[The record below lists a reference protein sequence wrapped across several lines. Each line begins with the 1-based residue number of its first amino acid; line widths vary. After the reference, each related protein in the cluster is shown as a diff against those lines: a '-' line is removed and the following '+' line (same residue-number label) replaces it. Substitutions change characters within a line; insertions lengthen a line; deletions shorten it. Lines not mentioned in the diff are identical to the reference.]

1 MHEWIFAES
10 MKKIIFFLCVRNN
23 HGYCAAV
30 RQNPYHNSY
39 GRFTP
44 LTCKKKTPLHVY
56 DLWFST
62 QKRNFYQIVIEVAF
76 SSVYKHCL
84 ELSYAWYQLTQ
95 SEASR
100 YSKNL

>member
-1 MHEWIFAES
+1 MLETTTGI
-10 MKKIIFFLCVRNN
+10 VP
-23 HGYCAAV
+23 
-30 RQNPYHNSY
+30 PYDK
-39 GRFTP
+39 TP
-44 LTCKKKTPLHVY
+44 ITIAMVDLHLLPAKKKTPLHVY

-100 YSKNL
+100 YSNNCNESNVAIGKIQCQ